1 MLDAATCGKLARQLD
16 EARRLRR
23 EIEPLSKTFTELDLD
38 DAYRIQRMGIGLR
51 VARGEV
57 IAGYKMG
64 LTSKA
69 KREQMGLAQSVY
81 GVLTDAMRIS
91 DGAEFQVAR
100 GIHPKV
106 EPEIAFVT
114 SRELR
119 GAGDPRLALPG
130 LQILVAGRRRGG
142 QLQLLV
148 LRARKRRARAAGA
161 GFHAPED
168 APPCRR
174 RAEDRGRVER
184 HLRQPGRV
192 SRPAPRATARR
203 GATRRQPGADRR
215 CRRRRAAFAGSDG
228 GARGDRARPGEP
240 VGGLAHSIGRYLGS
254 NCLVFLSALGAMP
267 RWRVAA
273 QGTWLRWSSSR
284 GTATRSPVNNPG

>member
-23 EIEPLSKTFTELDLD
+23 ENEPLSKTFTELDLD
-38 DAYRIQRMGIGLR
+38 DAYRIQRVGISLR

-91 DGAEFQVAR
+91 DGAELQVAR

-119 GAGDPRLALPG
+119 GDIELEEAEGAIASICAALEIPDS
-130 LQILVAGRRRGG
+130 RY
-142 QLQLLV
+142 
-148 LRARKRRARAAGA
+148 RAFRSYPPAAW
-161 GFHAPED
+161 
-168 APPCRR
+168 C
-174 RAEDRGRVER
+174 
-184 HLRQPGRV
+184 
-192 SRPAPRATARR
+192 
-203 GATRRQPGADRR
+203 
-215 CRRRRAAFAGSDG
+215 
-228 GARGDRARPGEP
+228 
-240 VGGLAHSIGRYLGS
+240 
-254 NCLVFLSALGAMP
+254 
-267 RWRVAA
+267 
-273 QGTWLRWSSSR
+273 
-284 GTATRSPVNNPG
+284 